1 MTAIRCVGNQSCK
14 TRISDLM
21 FCKQNGFPDLQP
33 LFRGKDG
40 RSELD
45 DLSAIVR
52 WQPFDGNR
60 KAARKT
66 KSVYLRNLTFTVNVN
81 FLQAETYAASSL
93 TRDHASRSIMLHT
106 PLYFTQ
112 WNHGIC

>member
-45 DLSAIVR
+45 DLSATVR

-93 TRDHASRSIMLHT
+93 TRYYASHSGITGFVDSSIS
-106 PLYFTQ
+106 
-112 WNHGIC
+112 